1 MINMLLMAQ
10 EGDMQEQMNNVSRE
24 MKIQERLQKNATH
37 TKNTVTEVKNFLM
50 GLLEDWTQPRSG
62 LCAKVILLDS

>member
-24 MKIQERLQKNATH
+24 MKIQESLQKNATH
-37 TKNTVTEVKNFLM
+37 KKKHCNRGKEFFD
-50 GLLEDWTQPRSG
+50 GLIRRLDTAEERS
-62 LCAKVILLDS
+62 LC